1 MERVRKRIFEHARRI
16 IDSTLLSAYHY
27 NEMCGGDLVSTGT
40 VEAQVA
46 SRGPSPRKTDG
57 LKISAADDYY
67 EVALAA

>member
-1 MERVRKRIFEHARRI
+1 MFI
-16 IDSTLLSAYHY
+16 IN
-27 NEMCGGDLVSTGT
+27 NEMNGGDLVSTGT